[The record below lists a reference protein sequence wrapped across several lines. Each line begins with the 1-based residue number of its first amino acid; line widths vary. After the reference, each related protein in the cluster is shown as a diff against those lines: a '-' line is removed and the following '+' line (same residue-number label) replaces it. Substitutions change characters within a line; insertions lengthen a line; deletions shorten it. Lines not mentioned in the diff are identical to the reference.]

1 MRSKT
6 SKTRNYKSKSSKKIE
21 QIIAENGSNMD
32 TNGEPLPTRQKAAYK
47 MTVVRPN
54 EWYDLLNIRYYKHL
68 QEMFY
73 TEWTDTIDK
82 EGNVLLETQ
91 VKVFK
96 QNKKNSTND
105 IKTEE
110 DSNQTLF
117 NESIPPKSNILY
129 VLTLYHTNNTL
140 LIQGNL
146 RANWVDED
154 YPLLKTVLNKRK
166 EQESSMLEAYNHVLE
181 IPTLTTNKEL
191 NQEPNITSI
200 NEGNPEKIKTM
211 IPQII
216 ITPPLEIITED
227 NKDVPQSSPNP
238 ITSEQSN
245 LTTNNENRNEHTVTK
260 INHPSETNQNNP
272 TIPEE
277 SSTEKE
283 IILIE
288 MTDKSTN
295 QLRLANEKSMKSP
308 TKQKSNTKRKEKEKP
323 AATIEMHEKLKNIIN
338 KIDNEMIDFAKK
350 YEQEQELI
358 NIKIT
363 DIIEN
368 LIAPLKLENGK
379 LKEALQNALDK
390 IELLNT
396 QILHSTTMTKN
407 KVKQTK
413 VAKEN
418 KFENINKHH

>member
-1 MRSKT
+1 M
-6 SKTRNYKSKSSKKIE
+6 
-21 QIIAENGSNMD
+21 
-32 TNGEPLPTRQKAAYK
+32 
-47 MTVVRPN
+47 
-54 EWYDLLNIRYYKHL
+54 
-68 QEMFY
+68 
-73 TEWTDTIDK
+73 
-82 EGNVLLETQ
+82 
-91 VKVFK
+91 
-96 QNKKNSTND
+96 QNKKNSAND
-105 IKTEE
+105 TKSKEH
-110 DSNQTLF
+110 SNQTLF

-146 RANWVDED
+146 RANWVDEE
-154 YPLLKTVLNKRK
+154 YLLLKTVLSKRK

-181 IPTLTTNKEL
+181 IPILTTNKEL
-191 NQEPNITSI
+191 NHEPNITTSI
-200 NEGNPEKIKTM
+200 NEENSVKIPAM

-216 ITPPLEIITED
+216 IPPPVEIITED
-227 NKDVPQSSPNP
+227 NTNIPQPSPNP
-238 ITSEQSN
+238 ITLEQSN

-295 QLRLANEKSMKSP
+295 QLRLANEKSVKSQ
-308 TKQKSNTKRKEKEKP
+308 TIQKSNTKRKEKEKP
-323 AATIEMHEKLKNIIN
+323 AATIEMHENFKNTIN

-358 NIKIT
+358 NVQIT

-368 LIAPLKLENGK
+368 LITLLKLENGK

-390 IELLNT
+390 IKLLNT
-396 QILHSTTMTKN
+396 QILDSTTLTKN
-407 KVKQTK
+407 NVKETK
-413 VAKEN
+413 TALEN
-418 KFENINKHH
+418 KFEEINTNIINVKQSVKKLESKQKDMNNTEKNNSNIIKQNVKTTKDATTQTETQIEDKPPHFQRSQHTMIQRHYIKIKETYIS

>member
-1 MRSKT
+1 M
-6 SKTRNYKSKSSKKIE
+6 
-21 QIIAENGSNMD
+21 
-32 TNGEPLPTRQKAAYK
+32 
-47 MTVVRPN
+47 
-54 EWYDLLNIRYYKHL
+54 
-68 QEMFY
+68 
-73 TEWTDTIDK
+73 
-82 EGNVLLETQ
+82 
-91 VKVFK
+91 
-96 QNKKNSTND
+96 QNKKNSAND
-105 IKTEE
+105 TKSEE
-110 DSNQTLF
+110 DSNQALF

-260 INHPSETNQNNP
+260 INHLSEINQKNP

-277 SSTEKE
+277 SSTEK
-283 IILIE
+283 
-288 MTDKSTN
+288 
-295 QLRLANEKSMKSP
+295 
-308 TKQKSNTKRKEKEKP
+308 
-323 AATIEMHEKLKNIIN
+323 
-338 KIDNEMIDFAKK
+338 
-350 YEQEQELI
+350 
-358 NIKIT
+358 
-363 DIIEN
+363 
-368 LIAPLKLENGK
+368 
-379 LKEALQNALDK
+379 
-390 IELLNT
+390 
-396 QILHSTTMTKN
+396 
-407 KVKQTK
+407 
-413 VAKEN
+413 
-418 KFENINKHH
+418 